1 MLTRVQKE
9 ARRVPSEVTIVE
21 EDHSDEEA
29 RQRRGRPRGREKSI
43 VDEYDAE
50 RRPLSPLA
58 TQSTRF
64 RSIFPH
70 ERYEVARKPAGS
82 RRITQAVHRRSPPPL
97 FRYVEVPESI
107 RSVEPREEQYPR
119 RVPIHFVDDEA
130 REPSLSRASHREHEV
145 ASEQDYRSKARYKE
159 QQRPRNPQIN
169 VDDSYEYSVSSTAT
183 HRAQHHPRNPLTTFR
198 DNYEHSVSSRA
209 PRRTYDFVERG
220 PPSRDNSFEE
230 WETGS
235 PTRSQRL
242 WRERAS
248 PVEPVAR
255 PCEGPHIIHP
265 RDTDEH
271 VVVTER
277 YVYRPKKPYLDE
289 EGCRRQEHIDRV
301 IMDSRSQREKS
312 FAQEGASRYYH
323 DDWLRDEPVSAP
335 RAQAQGS
342 RGRGYRRDEY
352 QDSELAESEAGYRN
366 TRAGM

>member
-29 RQRRGRPRGREKSI
+29 RQRKRRPREREKSI

-58 TQSTRF
+58 TQPTRS

-82 RRITQAVHRRSPPPL
+82 S
-97 FRYVEVPESI
+97 
-107 RSVEPREEQYPR
+107 
-119 RVPIHFVDDEA
+119 
-130 REPSLSRASHREHEV
+130 
-145 ASEQDYRSKARYKE
+145 
-159 QQRPRNPQIN
+159 
-169 VDDSYEYSVSSTAT
+169 
-183 HRAQHHPRNPLTTFR
+183 
-198 DNYEHSVSSRA
+198 
-209 PRRTYDFVERG
+209 
-220 PPSRDNSFEE
+220 
-230 WETGS
+230 
-235 PTRSQRL
+235 TRSQRR

-255 PCEGPHIIHP
+255 PWEGPHIIHP
-265 RDTDEH
+265 RDRDEH

-277 YVYRPKKPYLDE
+277 YVYRPKKPCLDE
-289 EGCRRQEHIDRV
+289 EGRRRQEHIDRV
-301 IMDSRSQREKS
+301 IMDSRSQTEKS
-312 FAQEGASRYYH
+312 FAQEAASRYYH
-323 DDWLRDEPVSAP
+323 DDWLRDEPVSVP